1 MEFKQGFYKNNK
13 TGNIY
18 YAEKILINATNVND
32 GEKMVEYYSY
42 GNQFVHFDEGYVRN
56 YEEFLDKFTKIN
68 IE

>member
-1 MEFKQGFYKNNK
+1 MSFIQGFYKNNK

-18 YAEKILINATNVND
+18 YAEKILTNATNVND

-42 GNQFVHFDEGYVRN
+42 GNQFVHFDEGYCKD
-56 YEEFLDKFTKIN
+56 YKEFMEKFTKIN

>member
-1 MEFKQGFYKNNK
+1 MNFIQGFYKHNK

-18 YAEKILINATNVND
+18 YAEKILTNATNVND

-56 YEEFLDKFTKIN
+56 YKEFMEKFTKAN

>member
-18 YAEKILINATNVND
+18 YAEKTLINATNVND

-42 GNQFVHFDEGYVRN
+42 GNQFVHFDEGYCRN
-56 YEEFLDKFTKIN
+56 YGEFLEKFTKAN